1 MTHKHPNPTEEET
14 DMCKVGGGA
23 NRCLAHNPASKYVV
37 KVVTTK
43 TKVDE
48 PTVKNTLLNLSKE
61 GKNLP
66 SPSPETVKSWVDTEK
81 FATQYDPAISEHDR
95 KIQIN
100 RLENT
105 EVENVS
111 GGHFHAWKNLQKAVR
126 SQMAQKVAATSLM
139 VGMSVSMVGCFANG
153 DGDDK
158 NPVVP
163 DGSPTSTSAP
173 VTPSPEAA
181 YGDVTGSGE
190 KVETDRGTYETIT
203 LDPSADIYQYNNGA
217 GHTPELEA
225 AGWTAEDGAAGQK
238 LVADYMVREF
248 VDSPALETGDEGFQE
263 WYKTRAA
270 EYYSPTVYE
279 QLGQMG
285 GSSNAIIGNFGGV
298 KAMPN
303 LIHDGSPREKSL
315 SLKLDSV
322 APYAGSTDARGINYS
337 IQYSAEYR
345 VDDANAAAFAGG
357 TMGQTGEQ
365 FLDGMMAKPQLRDG
379 TGENVY
385 RAYGTAY
392 VVVGKDANNQLKIIG
407 FSSTTDYD
415 ASDFTQPMPK

>member
-173 VTPSPEAA
+173 VSSGS
-181 YGDVTGSGE
+181 YGVAVGSGE
-190 KVETDRGTYETIT
+190 KVETDTGTYETIT
-203 LDPSADIYQYNNGA
+203 LDPNSPAYSFNKGRGNPSYMQ
-217 GHTPELEA
+217 E
-225 AGWTAEDGAAGQK
+225 AGWTEEDGAAAQRH
-238 LVADYMVREF
+238 VINYMVNEF
-248 VDSPALETGDEGFQE
+248 VDSTALEGGDAAFQN
-263 WYKTRAA
+263 WYANDAKP
-270 EYYSPTVYE
+270 YYSGPLYQE
-279 QLGQMG
+279 LGQVG
-285 GSSNAIIGNFGGV
+285 GSSNVILGNFAGA
-298 KAMPN
+298 KSMPN
-303 LIHDGSPREKSL
+303 LIHDGAPREKT
-315 SLKLDSV
+315 LDLNVSGFM
-322 APYAGSTDARGINYS
+322 PYSDGAGNNGIGYTVE
-337 IQYSAEYR
+337 YTAEYR
-345 VDDANAAAFAGG
+345 VDDSNAAEFAGS
-357 TMGQTGEQ
+357 TLGQTAEQ
-365 FLDGMMAKPQLRDG
+365 FLAGPMAKESIKDG
-379 TGENVY
+379 KGENVY
-385 RAYGTAY
+385 RVKGHANIITA
-392 VVVGKDANNQLKIIG
+392 KDANNEWKIIG
-407 FSSTTDYD
+407 FTSSTDFDT
-415 ASDFTQPMPK
+415 SDFTQAQ

>member
-1 MTHKHPNPTEEET
+1 
-14 DMCKVGGGA
+14 MCKQGGGS

-37 KVVTTK
+37 KVVTNK
-43 TKVDE
+43 TKADE
-48 PTVKNTLLNLSKE
+48 FTVKKTLAELSRE
-61 GKNLP
+61 GKSLP
-66 SPSPETVKSWVDTEK
+66 APAPEAVKTWVDTEK
-81 FATQYDPAISEHDR
+81 FSTQYDPKISEHDR

-105 EVENVS
+105 DVENVS
-111 GGHFHAWKNLQKAVR
+111 GGHFHAWKNLQKTVR
-126 SQMAQKVAATSLM
+126 SNMSQKIAATGLLI
-139 VGMSVSMVGCFANG
+139 GMSVSMVGCFANG
-153 DGDDK
+153 DDNA
-158 NPVVP
+158 NPIVP

-173 VTPSPEAA
+173 IESAAPESSL
-181 YGDVTGSGE
+181 GDVTGSGE

-203 LDPSADIYQYNNGA
+203 LDPGAEIYQYNNGG

-248 VDSPALETGDEGFQE
+248 VDSSALETGDEGFQQ
-263 WYKTRAA
+263 WHQTRAA
-270 EYYSPTVYE
+270 EYYSPTVHE

-285 GSSNAIIGNFGGV
+285 GSSNAVIGNFAGV

-315 SLKLDSV
+315 NLKLDSV
-322 APYAGSTDARGINYS
+322 APYEGSSSGAKGMNYS

-345 VDDANAAAFAGG
+345 VDDANAAAFAGS
-357 TMGQTGEQ
+357 TMGQSGAQ
-365 FLDGMMAKPQLRDG
+365 FLDGMLAKPQLRDG

-415 ASDFTQPMPK
+415 ANDFTQPMPK